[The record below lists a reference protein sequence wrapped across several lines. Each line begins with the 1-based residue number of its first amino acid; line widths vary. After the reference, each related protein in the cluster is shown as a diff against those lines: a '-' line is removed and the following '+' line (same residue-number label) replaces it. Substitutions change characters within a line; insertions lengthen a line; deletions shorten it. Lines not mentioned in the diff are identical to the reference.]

1 MKILT
6 NAITAASPPKR
17 EFPRNFRLSDHL
29 RPTNNKA
36 VYEFIG
42 TGNFDAAWYAR
53 QQYEVEMGRQEVPI
67 LYEVLYNTITDPN
80 LPKNVTVYG
89 IGPGGV
95 FLQEIQEGGEVKFM
109 TVGESQKAITLA
121 HYGVGLEY
129 SDDLVAFNEL
139 WSVAIAERAVGQAYN
154 GLLNNAHLS
163 PIIAFAYQAA
173 NQTAANTDGSTF
185 TEDMYLTFED
195 AITNSTTDTANPR
208 RGPYWILCSTADL
221 FDIQRALTPEVQSQ
235 LAIQNGSARS
245 MIRGIIAY
253 DSQTFTMGNL
263 SVTYTGVT
271 AGKAYLIST
280 QYQAKDFQSF
290 IKQGLEEYG
299 RQEDVSRFLLQVVW
313 DTRFG
318 VYANPVAAVEEVTL
332 PTPA

>member
-1 MKILT
+1 VALKL
-6 NAITAASPPKR
+6 AVGCLAYLLV
-17 EFPRNFRLSDHL
+17 FPH
-29 RPTNNKA
+29 
-36 VYEFIG
+36 
-42 TGNFDAAWYAR
+42 
-53 QQYEVEMGRQEVPI
+53 
-67 LYEVLYNTITDPN
+67 NTINDSN
-80 LPKNVTVYG
+80 LPKNVTVYA

-109 TVGESQKAITLA
+109 TVGESQKSIALA

-139 WSVAIAERAVGQAYN
+139 WSVAIAERAIGQAYN

-163 PIIAFAYQAA
+163 PIIGFAYAAA
-173 NQTAANTDGSTF
+173 NQTAAVTTGSTF
-185 TEDMYLTFED
+185 TEDMYLTFEA
-195 AITNSTTDTANPR
+195 AITASTTDAANPR
-208 RGPYWILCSTADL
+208 RGPYWVLCSTADL
-221 FDIQRALTPEVQSQ
+221 FNIQRALTPEVQSQ
-235 LAIQNGSARS
+235 LAIQNASARS

-299 RQEDVSRFLLQVVW
+299 RQEDISRFLLQVVW

-332 PTPA
+332 PTPG